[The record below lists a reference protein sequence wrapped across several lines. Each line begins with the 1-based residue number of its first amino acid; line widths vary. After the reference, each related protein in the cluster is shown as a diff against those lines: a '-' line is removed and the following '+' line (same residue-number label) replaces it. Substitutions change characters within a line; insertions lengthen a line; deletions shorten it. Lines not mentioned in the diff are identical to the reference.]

1 MAEWK
6 FRDDAKDGARN
17 GHLFWDCSH
26 VSLQG
31 SEKGRPGEGKGGEAV
46 SKVHFSILCERL
58 CEALRTQY
66 PMALKTTIPLYHY
79 TPALNNCTTVPLFH
93 YTTAL
98 NNYTTVPLYHSTR
111 ALKTTIPR
119 HSTTVP
125 LLHTKNCRANTVST
139 VNIIYYD
146 MNCFQK
152 KFSFWKEQSTLSEI
166 FLVIS

>member
-1 MAEWK
+1 ML
-6 FRDDAKDGARN
+6 RDDAKDGARN

-66 PMALKTTIPLYHY
+66 PMALKTTIPLYR
-79 TPALNNCTTVPLFH
+79 
-93 YTTAL
+93 YTTIPRHS
-98 NNYTTVPLYHSTR
+98 TTIPLYHSTR